1 MMKFLQFSAAIAGF
15 VTSTE
20 TINFKA
26 WQSSNAYPEPNDYP
40 ELHEESVLSRPNT
53 AIAFT
58 GGGSRSFLA
67 SIGYLAGL
75 TELGLIPNIRYISG
89 ISGGSWATLTYTY
102 SQLVPPSSFSPPPPH
117 HNHLHIIDRMLM
129 IMFCLVQLLN
139 LLI

>member
-1 MMKFLQFSAAIAGF
+1 MKFFQLATIAGL
-15 VTSTE
+15 VSSTE

-26 WQSSNAYPEPNDYP
+26 WQSSKAYPEPNDFP

-75 TELGLIPNIRYISG
+75 NELGLIPNIRYISG
-89 ISGGSWATLTYTY
+89 ISGGSWATLTFTY
-102 SQLVPPSSFSPPPPH
+102 SQLVIPPPSLLLLH
-117 HNHLHIIDRMLM
+117 HHHLL
-129 IMFCLVQLLN
+129 CASQSS
-139 LLI
+139 LIEMTFTGY

>member
-1 MMKFLQFSAAIAGF
+1 MMKFLQLAAITGCVA
-15 VTSTE
+15 SSD

-26 WQSSNAYPEPNDYP
+26 WQSSKDYPEPNDYP

-67 SIGYLAGL
+67 SIGYIAGL

-102 SQLVPPSSFSPPPPH
+102 SQLVSSFPTPPSFSF
-117 HNHLHIIDRMLM
+117 
-129 IMFCLVQLLN
+129 
-139 LLI
+139 